1 MVKVLEILYKISKQ
15 FVKYELRLF
24 LLNGQI
30 HTCEEALP
38 YRHQL
43 SKGYF
48 KTKTAEWGPSE
59 NTTSKAYLRIIQ
71 TYKTWD
77 FSN

>member
-38 YRHQL
+38 Y
-43 SKGYF
+43 
-48 KTKTAEWGPSE
+48 
-59 NTTSKAYLRIIQ
+59 IQ
-71 TYKTWD
+71 TPAIKGI
-77 FSN
+77 F